1 MLKFGQCVDEWPNVL
16 APRLRIDGALLLRAC
31 GGTTLLLLGVAAQ
44 EVHCPQHVDNP
55 PVFRQQVM
63 LGHQSPSNNGD
74 VDARAKILVEA
85 AALGFVRSN
94 LLPTPVLDLFRNA
107 IEVLHSRELA
117 LALRSTAHDAMGGRQ
132 WRQWRQQLRRRR
144 RRGGKLK
151 AVWWC

>member
-1 MLKFGQCVDEWPNVL
+1 MLKFGQGVDEWPNVL
-16 APRLRIDGALLLRAC
+16 APRLRVDGALLLCAC
-31 GGTTLLLLGVAAQ
+31 CGTTLLLLGVAAQ

-117 LALRSTAHDAMGGRQ
+117 LALRWTAHDAMGGRQ
-132 WRQWRQQLRRRR
+132 WRQWRQQSRR